1 MKKGIVASMVV
12 AGLLVAGTASAES
25 PEALLKSKGCLGCHD
40 VEKKKVG
47 PAFKTIADSH
57 KADKDAATKIAAA
70 LKGGKATD
78 GKPHPGKVSG
88 VSDGDLKTMLEFI
101 LSRK

>member
-1 MKKGIVASMVV
+1 MKKGIVASLVV
-12 AGLLVAGTASAES
+12 TGLLVAGTASAQSAE
-25 PEALLKSKGCLGCHD
+25 ELLKSKGCLGCHD

-47 PAFKTIADSH
+47 PSLKAIADTH
-57 KADKDAATKIAAA
+57 KADAGAATKIAAA
-70 LKGGKATD
+70 LKGGKATG

-88 VSDGDLKTMLEFI
+88 VSDAELKTMLEYV